1 MFTLAKVGDNDFKPP
16 FPMPCTI
23 RQAMTQYVD
32 LQGHV
37 RASTAAAFLP
47 YLRDKAEAAWLSDI
61 VASANREAFTK
72 LVDVPRRSIV
82 SLLCKELSSAVIPLQ
97 DLLHILPYMQ
107 PRYYTI
113 SSSSSRYPNKVHITV
128 SVMESKAQSGEV
140 FRGLTSSYLQSL
152 EPNKSTC
159 RVFVRPSSFRL
170 PKAISTPIIMIGPG
184 TGVAPMRALLQEREE
199 QAQRANAPTGSNS
212 LYFGCQSA
220 SRDFIYRNEL
230 EAFVASKTLSKLE
243 VAFSREQLGKVYVQ
257 HLLQR
262 EADSDALVSSIDFGA
277 YIYVCGGTSMGADV
291 METVISVVEKK
302 KSISRNAAEA
312 FVKDLQSKGQYVQEL
327 WSA

>member
-61 VASANREAFTK
+61 VAPANREAFTK

-128 SVMESKAQSGEV
+128 SVMESKAQNGEV